1 MKTGAQLVVEALER
15 EGVRF
20 TFGIPGTHNTELY
33 DALAHSTILPV
44 LVTDEQSAG
53 FMADAVS
60 RTTDSIGVCN
70 LVPGAGM
77 THALS
82 GIAEAY
88 MDSVPMVVLLC
99 GIRTDTGLK
108 YQLHD
113 VDQLAI
119 IAPVCKA
126 TYHINS
132 HDEIPTIFAEAFAL
146 AKTGEPGPVAIEV
159 PANLYLFKGEC
170 RGEQPFA
177 HMEEPPIPDIEDAV
191 ALLAQ
196 SQRPILYAGWGARH
210 AAVGAV
216 PPSGTSREPP
226 LLIQLAEAL
235 QSPVVTTLSGLGVFP
250 SSHPLHLWH
259 TLGRAAPG
267 FVNKVYEESDCMLAV
282 ACKFGEVATASFGFK
297 PPENLIHVD
306 INEKVLNANHPA
318 KIALKGDARSILK
331 KILGRK
337 GEFTKG
343 IDAELPVRIQKG
355 KEDFRN
361 GYRKEQNDKVT
372 PIVFFETLR
381 ALLPDDSIVVCD
393 SGNHTFMTAELMPF
407 EKPSTFLAP
416 IDYSC
421 MGYGVPATIG
431 AKLANPNRKVV
442 GVIGDGAFL
451 MTGLELLTAAQQ
463 RIGAIVCVFSD
474 HELGLIAQFQEVP
487 LNLKTATRLQ
497 PYKLRGIAEAV
508 GATYL
513 HIDNNH
519 QAAPVLRHAL
529 EESEQHMPVLVD
541 VNIDYSLKTQFAKGV
556 IKTNLNRF
564 PLKDRIRFIARAVG
578 RRIF

>member
-60 RTTDSIGVCN
+60 RTTDSVGVCN

-77 THALS
+77 THAMS

-88 MDSVPMVVLLC
+88 MDSVPIVVLLC

-113 VDQLAI
+113 VDQLTM

-126 TYHINS
+126 TYHINT

-146 AKTGEPGPVAIEV
+146 AKAGEPGPVAIEV
-159 PANLYLFKGEC
+159 PANLYLFKGEG
-170 RGEQPFA
+170 RGGACPALQTEQS
-177 HMEEPPIPDIEDAV
+177 IPDVSDAV

-196 SQRPILYAGWGARH
+196 SQRPILYAGWGARG
-210 AAVGAV
+210 ATVGAV
-216 PPSGTSREPP
+216 HEPP
-226 LLIQLAEAL
+226 LLIELAETL
-235 QSPVVTTLSGLGVFP
+235 QCPVVTTLSGLGVFP
-250 SSHPLHLWH
+250 YSHPLHLWH
-259 TLGRAAPG
+259 TLGRAAPP
-267 FVNKVYEESDCMLAV
+267 FVNKIFEETDCMLAV
-282 ACKFGEVATASFGFK
+282 AVKFGEVATASFGFK
-297 PPENLIHVD
+297 PPENLIHID
-306 INEKVLNANHPA
+306 INEKVLNANYPA
-318 KIALKGDARSILK
+318 KIALKGPAREILR
-331 KILGRK
+331 KILERR
-337 GEFTKG
+337 GELTKE
-343 IDAELPVRIQKG
+343 INAELPVRIRNG

-361 GYRKEQNDKVT
+361 DYRKEQKDKVT

-381 ALLPDDSIVVCD
+381 TLLPDDGIVVCD

-421 MGYGVPATIG
+421 MGYGVPAAIG

-442 GVIGDGAFL
+442 GIIGDGAFL

-463 RIGAIVCVFSD
+463 RVGVIICVFSD

-487 LNLKTATRLQ
+487 LNLKTATCLQ
-497 PYKLRGIAEAV
+497 PYKLGGIAEAV

-513 HIDNNH
+513 QIDNNH
-519 QAAPVLRHAL
+519 QIAPVLRHAM
-529 EESEQHMPVLVD
+529 EESEQNLPVIVD
-541 VNIDYSLKTQFAKGV
+541 VNIDYSQKTQFAKGV
-556 IKTNLNRF
+556 IKTNLGRLPF
-564 PLKDRIRFIARAVG
+564 KDRMRFIARAVG

>member
-33 DALAHSTILPV
+33 DVLAHSTIQPI

-60 RTTDSIGVCN
+60 RTTDSVGVLN
-70 LVPGAGM
+70 VVPGAGM
-77 THALS
+77 THAMS

-88 MDSVPMVVLLC
+88 MDSVPLVALLC
-99 GIRTDTGLK
+99 GIRTDTGK
-108 YQLHD
+108 KHQLHD
-113 VDQLAI
+113 VDQLAM

-126 TYHINS
+126 TYHVNS
-132 HDEIPTIFAEAFAL
+132 HDEIPKIFAEAFAL
-146 AKTGEPGPVAIEV
+146 AKAGEPGPVAIEV

-170 RGEQPFA
+170 RGGSRTVPTDES
-177 HMEEPPIPDIEDAV
+177 PIPDVSDAV

-196 SQRPILYAGWGARH
+196 SQKPILYVGWGARN

-216 PPSGTSREPP
+216 HEPP
-226 LLIQLAEAL
+226 LLIQLVEAL
-235 QSPVVTTLSGLGVFP
+235 QCPVVTTFSGLGVFP

-259 TLGRAAPG
+259 TLGAAAPG
-267 FVNKVYEESDCMLAV
+267 FVNKIYDESDCMLAV
-282 ACKFGEVATASFGFK
+282 ACKFGEVATASYGFK
-297 PPENLIHVD
+297 PPQNLIHID

-318 KIALKGDARSILK
+318 KIALKGDARGILK
-331 KILGRK
+331 KILERK

-343 IDAELPVRIQKG
+343 INTELPARIRKG

-361 GYRKEQNDKVT
+361 DYRKEQNDKVT
-372 PIVFFETLR
+372 PLVFFETLR
-381 ALLPDDSIVVCD
+381 TLLPNDSIIVCD

-421 MGYGVPATIG
+421 MGYGVPAAVG

-463 RIGAIVCVFSD
+463 RVGAVICVFSD
-474 HELGLIAQFQEVP
+474 FELGLIAQFQEVP

-497 PYKLRGIAEAV
+497 HYKLRGIAEAV

-513 HIDNNH
+513 PIENNH
-519 QAAPVLRHAL
+519 QIAPVLRHAL
-529 EESEQHMPVLVD
+529 EESEQNLPVIVD
-541 VNIDYSLKTQFAKGV
+541 VKIDYSQKTQFAKGV
-556 IKTNLNRF
+556 IKTNLNRLPF
-564 PLKDRIRFIARAVG
+564 KDRMRFIARAVG
-578 RRIF
+578 RRV